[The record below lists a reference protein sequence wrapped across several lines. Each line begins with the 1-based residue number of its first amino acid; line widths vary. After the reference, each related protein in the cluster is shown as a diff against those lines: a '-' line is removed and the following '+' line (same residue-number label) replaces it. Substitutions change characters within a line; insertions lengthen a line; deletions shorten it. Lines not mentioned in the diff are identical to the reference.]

1 MLNGGWGSA
10 GDRMPPSTGGGKLAL
25 LQGVKERDGG
35 CSGMAELPAG
45 VPGAAATLQEERMG
59 NKLRC
64 WKG

>member
-1 MLNGGWGSA
+1 
-10 GDRMPPSTGGGKLAL
+10 MPPSTGGGKLAL